1 MVRSSAQ
8 SIDAYLSELPE
19 DRRAAMTEMR
29 ELIRKH
35 LPKGYDEA
43 VNWGMLC
50 WQIPLERYPDT
61 YNGQPLGYVALA
73 SQKNYFALYLTSAY
87 MDPEQDAALRE
98 GFAKAGKKMDMGK
111 SCLRFKKLDD
121 LPLDTVAKLIAAVT
135 PEQFIAMYE
144 KARPGRKR

>member
-1 MVRSSAQ
+1 MVRSAAQ
-8 SIDAYLSELPE
+8 SVDEYLRELPE
-19 DRRAAMTEMR
+19 DRRAVVSEMR
-29 ELIRKH
+29 KLIRKH

-73 SQKNYFALYLTSAY
+73 SQKNHFALYLTTAF
-87 MDPEQDAALRE
+87 MDPEQDAALKE
-98 GFAKAGKKMDMGK
+98 GFAKEGKKLNMGK

-121 LPLDTVAKLIAAVT
+121 LALDAVAKVIAAMT

-144 KARPGRKR
+144 QARPGRKR